1 MKNTLLLFF
10 ASVSISAF
18 AQTDVSLKMTYNGN
32 PVCKY
37 EVTIKHGD
45 VAIGQG
51 VTDNNGEVTFSQA
64 MLIASNIDVHAHKQ
78 GAASDVSFDMKGYVV
93 LDDNNHSDIRM
104 EELLKQITS
113 GSGMPESMFADSWGL
128 SSLECH

>member
-1 MKNTLLLFF
+1 MKNALLLFL
-10 ASVSISAF
+10 ATLSMSAF

-51 VTDNNGEVTFSQA
+51 VTDNNGEVTFSQV

-78 GAASDVSFDMKGYVV
+78 GAASDMSFDMKGYVI
-93 LDDNNHSDIRM
+93 LDENNHADIKL
-104 EELLKQITS
+104 EDLLKEITS
-113 GSGMPESMFADSWGL
+113 GSGMPESMFAGSWGL
-128 SSLECH
+128 NALDCH